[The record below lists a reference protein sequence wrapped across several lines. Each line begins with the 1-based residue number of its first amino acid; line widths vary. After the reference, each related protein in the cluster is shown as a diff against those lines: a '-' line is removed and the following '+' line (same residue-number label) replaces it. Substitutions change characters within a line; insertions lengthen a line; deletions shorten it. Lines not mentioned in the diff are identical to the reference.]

1 AMSKEEPIM
10 DGPKRMQNELKLMM
24 ALKDLKQ
31 LQLLEPEKDNIFKW
45 NALLMPN
52 TPPFDKGAFKLE
64 VDFPKEYPFRPPR
77 LHINTKIYHPNVN
90 DRGQVCLP
98 ILETEHWIPTSR
110 MDTVFNVLCATI
122 NDPQPENPY
131 AIDIASQFTNDRK
144 KFYST
149 AEAWVARYSDPR
161 PSDRELAKIARRK
174 QKAMQR

>member
-1 AMSKEEPIM
+1 MAKEEPIM

-24 ALKDLKQ
+24 GYKELKQ
-31 LQLLEPEKDNIFKW
+31 VQLLEAEKDNIFKW
-45 NALLMPN
+45 FALLMPN
-52 TPPFDKGAFKLE
+52 TPPYDKGAFKLE

-90 DRGQVCLP
+90 ERGQVCLP

-110 MDTVFNVLCATI
+110 MDTIFNVLLATI

-131 AIDIASQFTNDRK
+131 SMDIASQFQNDPK

-149 AEAWVARYSDPR
+149 AEAWVARYSDRR
-161 PSDRELAKIARRK
+161 PTDQELAKIARRK
-174 QKAMQR
+174 KKAAMR